1 MQKQPLLATREH
13 IVWLDV
19 VRFVAMFTVVCSH
32 SADPFNFYSGEPP
45 ANLDDI
51 KFWGSIF
58 AAAVRPCVPL
68 FVMITGTLLLP
79 VRGDT
84 GRFYKKRISRVFWPF
99 LLWSVLYCLFPWL
112 MGLFGFG
119 PDAIRSFFPYAGDEA
134 TRQSFSD
141 VLGYIASIPLTYIM
155 YDVHMWY
162 IYLLIGLYLYM
173 PIFSAWIEKASDRAK
188 RWFLAAWGVTLFM
201 PYLREFIDPYIWGAC
216 SWNEFYMFYYF
227 AGFNGYLLLGHYLRN
242 RVEWS
247 MSKVLA
253 LGIPMF
259 IVGYVVTFLGF
270 RHFTTLPE
278 YTSEELELFL
288 YYCSPNV
295 VLMTVPVFLFCKAV
309 KVRSEVVKRLLANL
323 TVCGFGVY
331 MIHYIFTGPAVTL
344 MRVLD
349 VPLGLQIPC
358 ASVIAFGISW
368 ILVVLIRKATGEKAA
383 RYIVG

>member
-84 GRFYKKRISRVFWPF
+84 GRFYKKRISRVLWPF
-99 LLWSVLYCLFPWL
+99 LIWSVFYCAFPWL
-112 MGLFGFG
+112 MKLIGFG
-119 PDAIRSFFPYAGDEA
+119 PDGVLVFFPYFGEIAEKQAFTDI
-134 TRQSFSD
+134 
-141 VLGYIASIPLTYIM
+141 LNYIATIPLSYAP

-173 PIFSAWIEKASDRAK
+173 PIFSAWVEKASERAK
-188 RWFLAAWGVTLFM
+188 LWFLIAWGVTLFV
-201 PYLREFIDPYIWGAC
+201 PYMRVFIGEELWGAC
-216 SWNEFYMFYYF
+216 AWNEFYMLYYF
-227 AGFNGYLLLGHYLRN
+227 AGFNGYLLLGHYLSRID
-242 RVEWS
+242 WS
-247 MSKVLA
+247 LSRTLA
-253 LGIPMF
+253 IGIPMF
-259 IVGYVVTFLGF
+259 AVGYLVTYLGF
-270 RHFTTLPE
+270 RHMTTLPE
-278 YTSEELELFL
+278 YTTAQLELFI

-295 VLMTVPVFLFCKAV
+295 VLMTIPVFMLCKHA
-309 KVRSEVVKRLLANL
+309 KVRSAGIKRLLANL

-331 MIHYIFTGPAVTL
+331 MIHFLFTGPAVTL
-344 MRVLD
+344 MRAPD
-349 VPLGLQIPC
+349 VPLALQIPC